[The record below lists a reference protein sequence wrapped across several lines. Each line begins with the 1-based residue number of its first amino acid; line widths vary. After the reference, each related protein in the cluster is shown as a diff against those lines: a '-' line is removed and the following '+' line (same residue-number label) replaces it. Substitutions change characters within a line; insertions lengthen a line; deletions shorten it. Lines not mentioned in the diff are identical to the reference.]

1 MVAYSAMAAVYHFRV
16 NKILMLAGIAIAVVV
31 VWLLLDR
38 DKPSKAA
45 DDSTTITGSA
55 GGSSPSAPSTPPPKP
70 VDKVGRVSIEER
82 NRLAEQIANAKA
94 KRVAP
99 TAAAGGTSSTGT
111 PRPELAANEDA
122 TIVRTTMKEAMREVI
137 PFLADCYDKAGDKV
151 PAEINVVVDM
161 TLTGDPD
168 IGTIIDTN
176 SVAEKGGTALESSFD
191 VCLRDALA
199 SLQMPPLSEGG
210 EVKVTYPF
218 VFARNGSDAPAGSG
232 TLPP

>member
-1 MVAYSAMAAVYHFRV
+1 M
-16 NKILMLAGIAIAVVV
+16 NKILMLVGIAIAVVA

-38 DKPSKAA
+38 DDTKKTSAA
-45 DDSTTITGSA
+45 PAAATGTASGTSGSA
-55 GGSSPSAPSTPPPKP
+55 NTPKRAP
-70 VDKVGRVSIEER
+70 VVKVGRVSPEER
-82 NRLAEQIANAKA
+82 TRLAEQIARAKA
-94 KRVAP
+94 KRAAP
-99 TAAAGGTSSTGT
+99 ATGGASSGGT

-122 TIVRTTMKEAMREVI
+122 NIVRTTMKEAMREVI

-151 PAEINVVVDM
+151 PAEISVVVEM

-176 SVAEKGGTALESSFD
+176 GVAEKGGSPLETSFD
-191 VCLRDALA
+191 SCLRDALA

-210 EVKVTYPF
+210 EVQVRYPF
-218 VFARNGSDAPAGSG
+218 VFARSDSDAPAGSG